1 MRALT
6 PTTCRSRTTLL
17 LSVGAMVVLASRP
30 ARAHGPRDLPS
41 EDKSAPAADA
51 ALNLN
56 PDWYSLH
63 Y

>member
-1 MRALT
+1 
-6 PTTCRSRTTLL
+6 
-17 LSVGAMVVLASRP
+17 MVVLASRP